1 MNEKKIE
8 EAARLYILSKKVN
21 ETAYFQLR
29 SIDDFKAGAHWAIQE
44 FLKDLW
50 HDTSEEPVLQSDNES
65 HVDCLVETAW
75 GIGVRCWNPYRKCWD
90 DEDADDYDFDMDSV
104 MRWLYL
110 DDLLPK
116 QKGGE

>member
-1 MNEKKIE
+1 M
-8 EAARLYILSKKVN
+8 
-21 ETAYFQLR
+21 
-29 SIDDFKAGAHWAIQE
+29 
-44 FLKDLW
+44 W